1 MNVKSGCDMRKL
13 PDTKFNRIKQAS
25 SFNCEEQ

>member
-13 PDTKFNRIKQAS
+13 PDTKFNRIKEVPCGG
-25 SFNCEEQ
+25 CEKQ